1 MDFLLRAK
9 MYSRMALSRSKMQS
23 ITDSDRTESGVIAAE
38 IPRINRILKIFD
50 PIALPSAR
58 PLSPFPVATIEVT
71 SSGREVPTAMI
82 VRPIKFWL
90 TPKLSAIIQ
99 ALSTTRFLLVTA
111 FLMLHAN

>member
-71 SSGREVPTAMI
+71 SSGREEPTAMI
-82 VRPIKFWL
+82 VRPIKF
-90 TPKLSAIIQ
+90 
-99 ALSTTRFLLVTA
+99 
-111 FLMLHAN
+111 